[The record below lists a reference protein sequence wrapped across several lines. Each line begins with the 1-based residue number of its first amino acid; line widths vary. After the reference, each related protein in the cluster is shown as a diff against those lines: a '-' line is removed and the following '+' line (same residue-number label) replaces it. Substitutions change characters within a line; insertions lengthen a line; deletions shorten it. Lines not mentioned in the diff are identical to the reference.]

1 MWKVNLSSFL
11 QSRFNIFIF
20 NKMGWALTY
29 AYIYLLGKIYFFF
42 KRTEKNNIA
51 AALAEVYS
59 GAKSLTEIQTVTKKV
74 FMGILSHYYEKV
86 FNAFSD
92 AETLRAFFGTHVS
105 SEGLT
110 ALDEG
115 LSGGKGVLLV
125 TGHVGGVEFIP
136 LYLGAKKYPVTM
148 IVRFSTER
156 LREMSFKQADRFSVR
171 IIDAGTTPN
180 IMKAI
185 SSNLKE
191 NRIVITQCDEMDEWR
206 HSAKEKIFFLGRQT
220 RLDKTLNV
228 LSKRMAAP
236 IVFGTMHRG
245 EDHRYTFIATSC
257 EEMTRRHQRSA
268 DTSIGE
274 VLLKFLEQYIYR
286 YPEGWYQWK
295 KYGMIESLA
304 TPGRVTDAPA
314 SIQMLEPSMGN
325 VA

>member
-1 MWKVNLSSFL
+1 MRKINLSSFL

-29 AYIYLLGKIYFFF
+29 AYIYWLGKMYFFF
-42 KRTEKNNIA
+42 KRTEKKTIA
-51 AALAEVYS
+51 GAIAEVYS
-59 GAKSLTEIQTVTKKV
+59 NSKSLTEIQTITKKV

-92 AETLRAFFGTHVS
+92 AETLEAFFDTRVS

-115 LSGGKGVLLV
+115 LSQGKGVLLV

-136 LYLGAKKYPVTM
+136 LYLGAKNYPVTM
-148 IVRFSTER
+148 IVRFSTDR
-156 LREMSFKQADRFSVR
+156 LREMSFKQADHFSVR

-191 NRIVITQCDEMDEWR
+191 NRIVITQCDEVDEWR
-206 HSAKEKIFFLGRQT
+206 PSAKEKIFFLGKQT
-220 RLDKTLNV
+220 RLDRTLNV

-236 IVFGTMHRG
+236 IAFAIMHRG

-257 EEMTRRHQRSA
+257 EEMARHHQQSA

-274 VLLKFLEQYIYR
+274 VLLKFLERYIYR

-295 KYGMIESLA
+295 KYCMIESLA
-304 TPGRVTDAPA
+304 TPGRVVDVPA
-314 SIQMLEPSMGN
+314 SIQMLEPSM
-325 VA
+325 VDVV